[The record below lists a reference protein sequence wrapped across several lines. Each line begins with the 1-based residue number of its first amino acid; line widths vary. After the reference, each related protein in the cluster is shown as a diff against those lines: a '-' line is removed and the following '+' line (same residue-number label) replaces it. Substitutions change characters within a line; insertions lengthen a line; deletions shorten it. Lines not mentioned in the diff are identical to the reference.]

1 MKVKM
6 KPIPEDLKQS
16 LYKIPYLKRRK
27 FHLLKISPVFLV
39 ILMVLF
45 LLILSN
51 NRSKEINY
59 YYYYDE
65 LNYVGPREGEVLA
78 PDEFSIIS
86 REPIE
91 VYVNSK
97 LIEPKTENNFYIY
110 EETLKEGEY
119 KLEIIKDNERKEIK
133 FYVVD
138 NSSS

>member
-16 LYKIPYLKRRK
+16 LYKIPYLKKRK
-27 FHLLKISPVFLV
+27 FNLLKISPVFL
-39 ILMVLF
+39 IIMILF

-51 NRSKEINY
+51 NRSKQINY

-65 LNYVGPREGEVLA
+65 LNYVEPREGEVLA

-97 LIEPKTENNFYIY
+97 FIEPRTENNFYIY

-119 KLEIIKDNERKEIK
+119 RLEIIKDNERKEIK